1 MCIYYTNSVKH
12 AFLRNHSFPGWHR
25 GKVLPHFQW
34 STIWGLSQLLDKL
47 SWGLGAGILLWVLLM
62 GQILLL
68 FHRDYLLPIQ
78 ETCPLQS
85 AFPTAT
91 SATCLAPA
99 AAFLQKGKPRTA
111 GGEHSCWDLQQ
122 DSLKDLPWR
131 LKLLTAQILSSWED
145 AWATALPVS
154 QTFDWNWAFSLN

>member
-68 FHRDYLLPIQ
+68 FHRDYLLPHPGNMSSSVCFPHSHLSNLPGSCSSFPPESEAQ
-78 ETCPLQS
+78 DCRRWAFLLGPPAGLPQGLTLETKITDCTDPQLLRGRMS
-85 AFPTAT
+85 D
-91 SATCLAPA
+91 CLAC
-99 AAFLQKGKPRTA
+99 FTNI
-111 GGEHSCWDLQQ
+111 W
-122 DSLKDLPWR
+122 
-131 LKLLTAQILSSWED
+131 LKLS
-145 AWATALPVS
+145 
-154 QTFDWNWAFSLN
+154 F